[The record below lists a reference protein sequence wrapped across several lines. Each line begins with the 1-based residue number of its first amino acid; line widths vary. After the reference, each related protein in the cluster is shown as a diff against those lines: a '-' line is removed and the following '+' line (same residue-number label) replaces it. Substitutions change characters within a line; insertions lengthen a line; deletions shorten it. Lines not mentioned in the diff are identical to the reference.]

1 MERIGRITKFLT
13 KEPTLPIEVTGSF
26 LAGNKRGFS
35 SDSERFA
42 AKFERTTILGQE
54 NIPVEPIP
62 VIVACNHPNLYDL
75 AAATSNITQAF
86 FQIRRSE
93 RLPGKIRWMVAQ
105 NLVSKDP
112 NPVAQKVIFP
122 IINRALKIAH
132 KTYDFIPVPI
142 NYLNPEEQKRE
153 RARVLISAREYLKNS
168 PYSAIGIFPQG
179 NFEKDN
185 QSPEFYEG
193 IGMLCR
199 SMRTEVTVLPVGIYR
214 NIKSK
219 LVVNF
224 GQVLHFSPGKSA
236 EEITQSVKS
245 AVETA
250 KKGQ

>member
-13 KEPTLPIEVTGSF
+13 KEPALPIEVTGSF
-26 LAGNKRGFS
+26 LAGNKRVFS
-35 SDSERFA
+35 SDSDRFA
-42 AKFERTTILGQE
+42 AKFERTTVLGQE
-54 NIPVEPIP
+54 NIPVERIP

-75 AAATSNITQAF
+75 AAATANISKTF
-86 FQIRRSE
+86 FQIRQSE

-112 NPVAQKVIFP
+112 SPVTQKVLFP
-122 IINRALKIAH
+122 IINRALKSAH
-132 KTYDFIPVPI
+132 QTYDFIPVPI

-153 RARVLISAREYLKNS
+153 RAHVLISAREYLKDN

-199 SMRTEVTVLPVGIYR
+199 SMRSKIAVLPVGIYR
-214 NIKSK
+214 NIQDQ
-219 LVVNF
+219 LFVNF
-224 GQVLHFSPGKSA
+224 GKVLHIDWESTA
-236 EEITQSVKS
+236 EEITHCIKS

-250 KKGQ
+250 KKGI